1 MTASHTDISF
11 LSAGDNLRLHA
22 EARGPKDAPLTVLCL
37 HGLTR
42 NVADFGFIAG
52 HLSGRYRVIAADQ
65 RGRGK
70 SQRDPQTA
78 RYRPTT
84 YVADMFGLLDHL
96 AIERVAV
103 IGTSMGGIM
112 AMLMGAIQPARI
124 QGIVLND
131 IGPEVAAAGLARLRR
146 SLNDRMSSSTC
157 AEASLQAR
165 RVNQMAFP
173 DYGPAEW
180 EAFARRTYLQDPAG
194 RPVPAFDPAILEGL
208 NATDPSAVPPD
219 LWGPWRQLQAIPIL
233 AIRGALSDILTA
245 ETLATMG
252 ARHPNLTAFTLPH
265 RGHAPM
271 LDEPPAVAAI
281 DEFLRRLE
289 PREAPV
295 DGGWSAQ

>member
-1 MTASHTDISF
+1 MAAPRTDIWIS
-11 LSAGDNLRLHA
+11 SADGNLRLHA
-22 EARGPKDAPLTVLCL
+22 EVQGPKNAPLTVLCL

-42 NVADFGFIAG
+42 NVADFGFIAD
-52 HLSGRYRVIAADQ
+52 HLSARYRVIAASQ

-70 SQRDPQTA
+70 SEWDPQTA

-112 AMLMGAIQPARI
+112 AMLMGAMQPARLE
-124 QGIVLND
+124 GMVLND
-131 IGPEVAAAGLARLRR
+131 IGPEVPAAGLARLRR
-146 SLNDRMSSSTC
+146 SLNDRTPANTW

-165 RVNQMAFP
+165 RLNEPAFP
-173 DYGPAEW
+173 EYGAADW
-180 EAFARRTYLQDPAG
+180 EAFARRTYMQDPAG

-208 NATDPSAVPPD
+208 NATDPTAVPPD
-219 LWGPWRQLQAIPIL
+219 LWAPWRQLQAIPIL
-233 AIRGALSDILTA
+233 AIRGALSDILSA
-245 ETLATMG
+245 ETLVSMG
-252 ARHPNLTAFTLPH
+252 ARHPNLTALTLAH

-271 LDEPPAVAAI
+271 LDEPAAVAAI

-289 PREAPV
+289 PR
-295 DGGWSAQ
+295 